1 MHRGYLA
8 LWRKLSDHPF
18 WKEERE
24 FSKAEAWIDI
34 LWEVQHSEKPQEV
47 LLGMTCL
54 ICNYGESLK
63 SLETWSKRW
72 NWNKSRVRRFLKL
85 LENMNQIRHTS
96 EQKTTRITVLKYS
109 QYDPRRNAT
118 ETQLK
123 RQRND
128 SETQA
133 TPDKNVKNVKNV
145 KNGKKTKDIVFNPH
159 SIRPE
164 WIEEKDWSDIILH
177 RKKHKN
183 KPPETERAFNGII
196 NQLEKA
202 TKQGF
207 SLKECVDQMCSRGW
221 QSFNVDWMPAKN
233 GIMQPR
239 TKKEVHDETRERF
252 ARELLEAGDTGYKPD
267 YRRNEELDHKI

>member
-1 MHRGYLA
+1 MPGNWLKINRSLLDWEWYKDSTTKSLFLHLLLRANWKAGRFMGQKIERGQFPTGRKSLA
-8 LWRKLSDHPF
+8 QETGI
-18 WKEERE
+18 KETTIERHLKRLE
-24 FSKAEAWIDI
+24 ESGEITQKADNKKRII
-34 LWEVQHSEKPQEV
+34 
-47 LLGMTCL
+47 T
-54 ICNYGESLK
+54 ICNYDKYQEGTVEP
-63 SLETWSKRW
+63 EQQTDNKR
-72 NWNKSRVRRFLKL
+72 
-85 LENMNQIRHTS
+85 
-96 EQKTTRITVLKYS
+96 TT
-109 QYDPRRNAT
+109 
-118 ETQLK
+118 
-123 RQRND
+123 
-128 SETQA
+128 
-133 TPDKNVKNVKNV
+133 
-145 KNGKKTKDIVFNPH
+145 NGQQTDTIEEGKEGKKVKKTKDIVFNPH